1 MSSGSEE
8 GSYLRL
14 MDFCGPASGCLILSV
29 VQVQKKKILLAV
41 LPDLK
46 TDAACVATWQ
56 GKTLMTSAGPLK
68 VPHSFFLFFINL
80 EPRVE

>member
-1 MSSGSEE
+1 MS
-8 GSYLRL
+8 LRYE
-14 MDFCGPASGCLILSV
+14 PSA

-46 TDAACVATWQ
+46 TDASCVATWQ

-68 VPHSFFLFFINL
+68 VPHSFFLFFINFEL
-80 EPRVE
+80 SDAKAYEP